1 MPLINI
7 DIVEGAEAILSKGDA
22 ATCRWLTMTASI
34 SGVVRA
40 WAIATTRRMRIAK
53 TACMPNHIMCARQ
66 SSCGSWLAC
75 EGVGAVCENIGD

>member
-1 MPLINI
+1 MPLIDI
-7 DIVEGAEAILSKGDA
+7 DIVEGAETILTKGDA

-53 TACMPNHIMCARQ
+53 TA
-66 SSCGSWLAC
+66 
-75 EGVGAVCENIGD
+75 